1 MLGWFSDNT
10 NIFVMLEECLGGEL
24 WELIKTVGCPVP
36 RARYYL
42 AQLIN
47 AVTYLRDARIW
58 VQWFRHK
65 NGFVWKL
72 WSKKPNWIVSP
83 CLYIHV
89 FYHFQTNLFLFS
101 IPQETAMLRG
111 WGWAAHYHWHIIF
124 GPVHSH
130 WMKGHFTGTSHFN
143 GQKTMAFL

>member
-58 VQWFRHK
+58 VQWFRQK
-65 NGFVWKL
+65 WVCLKIVI
-72 WSKKPNWIVSP
+72 KKTELDCFSMFIYPCFLSFSEPIFIFNPPRDNDAPRVAMSGSP
-83 CLYIHV
+83 LPLTHQEGRC
-89 FYHFQTNLFLFS
+89 
-101 IPQETAMLRG
+101 IPIG
-111 WGWAAHYHWHIIF
+111 
-124 GPVHSH
+124 
-130 WMKGHFTGTSHFN
+130 
-143 GQKTMAFL
+143 

>member
-65 NGFVWKL
+65 NGFV
-72 WSKKPNWIVSP
+72 
-83 CLYIHV
+83 
-89 FYHFQTNLFLFS
+89 
-101 IPQETAMLRG
+101 
-111 WGWAAHYHWHIIF
+111 
-124 GPVHSH
+124 
-130 WMKGHFTGTSHFN
+130 
-143 GQKTMAFL
+143 